1 MFLKNKYTMN
11 YKIIDIPKINNAKGN
26 IGVVENDTIPF
37 DVKRVYYL
45 FDVPSGAKRGGH
57 AHKKLKQV
65 ILAISGSFDVVL
77 KDGKSKEIIKLNRPD
92 KGLLIENNIW
102 RELENTMG
110 SKSNHAQMQKL
121 VVQMKDELEKIKEQV
136 LNVCHSEL
144 VSESNCFHKLSQL
157 GLDSSIKFIFHSL
170 CQFFNCFSLV
180 IASLTY

>member
-1 MFLKNKYTMN
+1 MFLKNKYIMN

-77 KDGKSKEIIKLNRPD
+77 KDGKSKEIITLNRPD

-102 RELENTMG
+102 RELENFSSG
-110 SKSNHAQMQKL
+110 SVCL
-121 VVQMKDELEKIKEQV
+121 VLASEEFSENDYIRSYKDYLSFLKE
-136 LNVCHSEL
+136 
-144 VSESNCFHKLSQL
+144 
-157 GLDSSIKFIFHSL
+157 
-170 CQFFNCFSLV
+170 
-180 IASLTY
+180 

>member
-1 MFLKNKYTMN
+1 MN
-11 YKIIDIPKINNAKGN
+11 YKIIDIPKINNTKGN

-77 KDGKSKEIIKLNRPD
+77 KDGKSKEIITLNRPD

-102 RELENTMG
+102 RELENFSSG
-110 SKSNHAQMQKL
+110 SVCL
-121 VVQMKDELEKIKEQV
+121 VLASEEFSENDYIRSYKDYLSFLKE
-136 LNVCHSEL
+136 
-144 VSESNCFHKLSQL
+144 
-157 GLDSSIKFIFHSL
+157 
-170 CQFFNCFSLV
+170 
-180 IASLTY
+180 